1 MAARHSSRGRPSGRA
16 GPKNPKHATLKVP
29 RAAASAAGRKQMA
42 RGVVRGAKRRKHA
55 TKPPNFDEGLEQFSH
70 ALALAETVHSALD
83 ALEERPGISRAIG
96 SSLITLEQAVTEM
109 RRAYTALDLAILHH
123 RDGRVS

>member
-1 MAARHSSRGRPSGRA
+1 MAARHSSRGRPSGRV
-16 GPKNPKHATLKVP
+16 GPKNPKHPTLKVP
-29 RAAASAAGRKQMA
+29 RAAASAAGWKQVA
-42 RGVVRGAKRRKHA
+42 RGVVRGAKRTKHA
-55 TKPPNFDEGLEQFSH
+55 TKPPDFDEALEQFGH

-83 ALEERPGISRAIG
+83 AFEERPGIGRAIG
-96 SSLITLEQAVTEM
+96 SALITLEHAVTEL